1 MQDLKCKSCKS
12 NLQKNGN
19 VYICKNCG
27 EVFKEEEL
35 DNSQSLNE
43 QSPVEI
49 AKNLLNEG
57 KQPIEVI
64 KVLRDTTGMGLAEA
78 KNIVD
83 SLKTSNNTQQT
94 GGCYIATCVYGSYDC
109 PQVWVLRRYRD
120 YELDKTFVGRCFI
133 HIYYSISPKLV
144 KWFGNRKWFKKIW
157 KIRLDKM
164 VHNLKQRGFK
174 DTKYK
179 DKNISGD

>member
-83 SLKTSNNTQQT
+83 SLKTSNN
-94 GGCYIATCVYGSYDC
+94 YG
-109 PQVWVLRRYRD
+109 R
-120 YELDKTFVGRCFI
+120 
-133 HIYYSISPKLV
+133 H
-144 KWFGNRKWFKKIW
+144 
-157 KIRLDKM
+157 
-164 VHNLKQRGFK
+164 
-174 DTKYK
+174 
-179 DKNISGD
+179 